1 MHDFDK
7 AIRAAMMTA
16 HRYARGGYAD
26 GGEADSVL
34 MQERDES
41 TYGPTN
47 LDERRQRVQEM
58 SNAQN
63 VATQQYPGDF
73 LEAPQGYITP
83 AKAVRWVNTDAGPMA
98 VDAEGNSL
106 PLIQQPGVL
115 PLYRD
120 PTIDSVRT
128 TMPRMADITGNM
140 MGAPLGM
147 TARRVIQAGMT
158 GERPAA
164 NVLNIFAGENAKT
177 ADLAALD
184 TAKKMA
190 SAGADQ
196 NQIIKETGWFQGPD
210 EKWRFEI
217 PDFKSRVTDQVF
229 NNIKEKGIHEGPL
242 SAGLEHY
249 KLYEAYPQ
257 LNEMQATFGASAK
270 PRGSYSPWSKDIAVE
285 GPSTAS
291 QRSTA
296 LHEAQHAVQQI
307 EGFARGADN
316 IFLKP
321 NTPAWDIYQE
331 RLKAIKTPMT
341 VEEFEKAGIGS
352 PEYTYLEYLKQTKDS
367 VKNNAPMLDRAAQDY
382 AVQEAY
388 RRSAGETE
396 ARNVQARRNMEP
408 TELQSKEPWTTQS
421 VPNKEQIVQFHNTE
435 PQMSVGP
442 AERAENLAKFKSENV
457 EDVPPIVY
465 HGTGND
471 IHQFDTT
478 KGAWFTDTPSLAS
491 EYANK
496 PGGNVVPAHIALKNP
511 IEFVH
516 AEQRKPI
523 GEVISTALS
532 GAHDLSAEQ
541 INAAK
546 PIVNIL
552 RERYGKNARPL
563 FEYWNNDPDITKLFK
578 TLGYDGIS
586 VFEKADRKAK
596 TWSIFSPEQA
606 KSAIGNAGTFNPKSP
621 KLNEARGG
629 TIPFG
634 PEAAQRA
641 VQIAKQQAGR
651 R

>member
-1 MHDFDK
+1 M
-7 AIRAAMMTA
+7 
-16 HRYARGGYAD
+16 
-26 GGEADSVL
+26 
-34 MQERDES
+34 
-41 TYGPTN
+41 
-47 LDERRQRVQEM
+47 
-58 SNAQN
+58 
-63 VATQQYPGDF
+63 
-73 LEAPQGYITP
+73 
-83 AKAVRWVNTDAGPMA
+83 
-98 VDAEGNSL
+98 
-106 PLIQQPGVL
+106 
-115 PLYRD
+115 
-120 PTIDSVRT
+120 
-128 TMPRMADITGNM
+128 
-140 MGAPLGM
+140 
-147 TARRVIQAGMT
+147 
-158 GERPAA
+158 
-164 NVLNIFAGENAKT
+164 
-177 ADLAALD
+177 
-184 TAKKMA
+184 
-190 SAGADQ
+190 
-196 NQIIKETGWFQGPD
+196 
-210 EKWRFEI
+210 
-217 PDFKSRVTDQVF
+217 
-229 NNIKEKGIHEGPL
+229 

-435 PQMSVGP
+435 PQMS
-442 AERAENLAKFKSENV
+442 AKE
-457 EDVPPIVY
+457 Y
-465 HGTGND
+465 
-471 IHQFDTT
+471 
-478 KGAWFTDTPSLAS
+478 KGEHEAPMKD
-491 EYANK
+491 
-496 PGGNVVPAHIALKNP
+496 
-511 IEFVH
+511 
-516 AEQRKPI
+516 
-523 GEVISTALS
+523 S
-532 GAHDLSAEQ
+532 GAPLHNVTGVYPKDF
-541 INAAK
+541 
-546 PIVNIL
+546 
-552 RERYGKNARPL
+552 YGNKGFQHYADFGDKMDRDTYNKIQSYLAMPDRPL
-563 FEYWNNDPDITKLFK
+563 TVYRAVPRDPSIKTINKGDWVTINRDYAKNHGEGALNGDYKILKKDVYARDLF
-578 TLGYDGIS
+578 TAGDSHHEWGYDPQPSSGLKREDK
-586 VFEKADRKAK
+586 VALRKD
-596 TWSIFSPEQA
+596 IR
-606 KSAIGNAGTFNPKSP
+606 GYDV
-621 KLNEARGG
+621 GG

>member
-1 MHDFDK
+1 MRDLDK

-26 GGEADSVL
+26 RGFVDDAPDSVL
-34 MQERDES
+34 MRERDES

-47 LDERRQRVQEM
+47 LEERKARIQEM
-58 SNAQN
+58 TTPTN
-63 VATQQYPGDF
+63 YPGDK
-73 LEAPQGYITP
+73 LEAPMGYMTP
-83 AKAVRWVNTDAGPMA
+83 ATAVEWKLGDAGPYA
-98 VDAEGNSL
+98 VNAEGNTL
-106 PLIQQPGVL
+106 PLIPQPGML
-115 PLYRD
+115 PMYRD
-120 PTIDSVRT
+120 PTIDSIRPA
-128 TMPRMADITGNM
+128 MPGVIDLVGNVV
-140 MGAPLGM
+140 GAPLGI

-164 NVLNIFAGENAKT
+164 NVLNIFGGEKAQT

-435 PQMSVGP
+435 PQMS
-442 AERAENLAKFKSENV
+442 AKE
-457 EDVPPIVY
+457 Y
-465 HGTGND
+465 
-471 IHQFDTT
+471 
-478 KGAWFTDTPSLAS
+478 KGEHEAPMKD
-491 EYANK
+491 
-496 PGGNVVPAHIALKNP
+496 
-511 IEFVH
+511 
-516 AEQRKPI
+516 
-523 GEVISTALS
+523 S
-532 GAHDLSAEQ
+532 GAPLHNVTGVYPKDF
-541 INAAK
+541 
-546 PIVNIL
+546 
-552 RERYGKNARPL
+552 YGNKGFQHYADFGDKMDRDTYNKIQSYLAMPDRPL
-563 FEYWNNDPDITKLFK
+563 TVYRAVPRDPSIKTINKGDWVTINRDYAKNHGEGALNGDYKILKKDVYARDLF
-578 TLGYDGIS
+578 TAGDSHHEWGYDPQPSSGLKREDK
-586 VFEKADRKAK
+586 VALRKD
-596 TWSIFSPEQA
+596 IR
-606 KSAIGNAGTFNPKSP
+606 GYDV
-621 KLNEARGG
+621 GG